1 MALEPF
7 LRERLAR
14 KSLLTMTHV
23 VCGYPSFEDNLR
35 ALEVMA
41 EFDVDLVE
49 LQFPFSEPSAD
60 GPRFVRAN
68 QLAIAQGVHTRDCF
82 AFLARAAHR
91 FPFKLLMMGYYN
103 TVFKMGEARFVEQLA
118 AAGGSGMI
126 VPDLPLEEAGELRR
140 LAAALDIDPILLLA
154 PTNTDARLAKL
165 GAAAR
170 GFVYAVARKGV
181 TGGKTAMDEALDAF
195 IARCRRATRVPI
207 GVGFGV
213 SSRADMEF
221 LRGRADIAIIGTAAL
236 AAWEAAGEAGLRGFL
251 GDLLGAPQGQGA

>member
-1 MALEPF
+1 MALERY

-14 KSLLTMTHV
+14 KPLLIMTHV

-60 GPRFVRAN
+60 GPRFVHAN
-68 QLAIAQGVHTRDCF
+68 QVAIERGTHTRDCF
-82 AFLARAAHR
+82 GLMARAAQQ
-91 FPFKLLMMGYYN
+91 FPFRLLMMGYYN
-103 TVFKMGEARFVEQLA
+103 TVFKMGEAAFVEQLA
-118 AAGGSGMI
+118 AAGGAGLI
-126 VPDLPLEEAGELRR
+126 VPDLPLEEAGTLRR
-140 LAAALDIDPILLLA
+140 LAAERGLDLILLMA
-154 PTNTDARLAKL
+154 PTNTDARLERL
-165 GAAAR
+165 GEAAQ

-181 TGGKTAMDEALDAF
+181 TGSKTAMDAELGGF
-195 IARCRRATRVPI
+195 IERCRRVTRVPV

-213 SSRADMEF
+213 SSRDDIEF

-236 AAWEAAGEAGLRGFL
+236 AAWENGGEPGLRAFL
-251 GDLLGAPQGQGA
+251 SELLGADHGQGA

>member
-1 MALEPF
+1 MALESY

-14 KSLLTMTHV
+14 KPLLVMTHV

-68 QLAIAQGVHTRDCF
+68 QLAIEHGTHTRDCF
-82 AFLARAAHR
+82 AFMARAAQC
-91 FPFKLLMMGYYN
+91 FPFRLLMMGYYN
-103 TVFKMGEARFVEQLA
+103 TVFKMGQAAFIEQLA
-118 AAGGSGMI
+118 AAGGAGLI
-126 VPDLPLEEAGELRR
+126 VPDLPLEESGELRR
-140 LAAALDIDPILLLA
+140 LAAERDLDPILLLA
-154 PTNTDARLAKL
+154 PTNTDARLAQL
-165 GAAAR
+165 GTAAR

-181 TGGKTAMDEALDAF
+181 TGSKTAMDAELDSF
-195 IARCRRATRVPI
+195 IARCRRVTQVPV

-213 SSRADMEF
+213 SSREDIEF

-236 AAWEAAGEAGLRGFL
+236 AAWEERGEAGLRAFL
-251 GDLLGAPQGQGA
+251 AELLG

>member
-1 MALEPF
+1 MALESY

-14 KSLLTMTHV
+14 KPLLVMTHV
-23 VCGYPSFEDNLR
+23 VCGYPSFEDNLS

-68 QLAIAQGVHTRDCF
+68 QLAIEAGTHTRDCF
-82 AFLARAAHR
+82 AFMARAAQR

-103 TVFKMGEARFVEQLA
+103 TVFKMGEAAFIEQLA
-118 AAGGSGMI
+118 AAGGAGLI
-126 VPDLPLEEAGELRR
+126 VPDLPLEESGELRR
-140 LAAALDIDPILLLA
+140 LAAERGIDPILLLA
-154 PTNTDARLAKL
+154 PTNTDTRLAQL

-181 TGGKTAMDEALDAF
+181 TGSKTAMDAELSGF
-195 IARCRRATRVPI
+195 IARCRRVTGVPV

-213 SSRADMEF
+213 SSRADIEF

-236 AAWEAAGEAGLRGFL
+236 AAWEEHGAAGLSAFL
-251 GDLLGAPQGQGA
+251 AKLLG

>member
-1 MALEPF
+1 MALEAY

-14 KSLLTMTHV
+14 KPLLVMTHV

-35 ALEVMA
+35 ALDVMA
-41 EFDVDLVE
+41 EFGVDLVE

-68 QLAIAQGVHTRDCF
+68 QVAIDQGVHTRDCF
-82 AFLARAAHR
+82 AFMARAAQQ

-118 AAGGSGMI
+118 AAGGCGMI
-126 VPDLPLEEAGELRR
+126 IPDLPLEEAAELRR
-140 LAAALDIDPILLLA
+140 LAAAQDLDPIWLLT
-154 PTNTDARLAKL
+154 PTNSDARLAKL
-165 GAAAR
+165 GAAAS

-181 TGGKTAMDEALDAF
+181 TGGKTTMDDSLDAF
-195 IARCRRATRVPI
+195 IGRCRRATTVPI

-236 AAWEAAGEAGLRGFL
+236 AAWEANGEAGLRAFL
-251 GDLLGAPQGQGA
+251 ADVLGASQAQGA

>member
-1 MALEPF
+1 MALEAY
-7 LRERLAR
+7 LRDRLAR
-14 KSLLTMTHV
+14 KPLLVMTHV

-68 QLAIAQGVHTRDCF
+68 QLAIQQGTHTRDCF
-82 AFLARAAHR
+82 AFMARAAQR
-91 FPFKLLMMGYYN
+91 FPFRLLMMGYYN
-103 TVFKMGEARFVEQLA
+103 TVFKMGEAAFVEQLA
-118 AAGGSGMI
+118 AAGGEGLI
-126 VPDLPLEEAGELRR
+126 VPDLPLEESGELRR
-140 LAAALDIDPILLLA
+140 LAAERDLDPILLMA
-154 PTNTDARLAKL
+154 PTNTDGRLAQL

-181 TGGKTAMDEALDAF
+181 TGSKTAMDEELDGF
-195 IARCRRATRVPI
+195 IARCRRAAGVPV

-213 SSRADMEF
+213 SGRDDIEF

-236 AAWEAAGEAGLRGFL
+236 AAWEERGEPGLRAFL
-251 GDLLGAPQGQGA
+251 TELLR

>member
-7 LRERLAR
+7 LRERLAH
-14 KSLLTMTHV
+14 KPLLTMTHV
-23 VCGYPSFEDNLR
+23 VCGYPSFEANLR

-68 QLAIAQGVHTRDCF
+68 QLAIERGVHTRDCF
-82 AFLARAAHR
+82 AFLARAAQR
-91 FPFKLLMMGYYN
+91 FPFRLLMMGYYN

-126 VPDLPLEEAGELRR
+126 IPDLPLEEAGELRR
-140 LAAALDIDPILLLA
+140 LAAERDIDLVLLMA
-154 PTNTDARLAKL
+154 PTNTDARLARL

-181 TGGKTAMDEALDAF
+181 TGGKTAMDAALDAF
-195 IARCRRATRVPI
+195 IGRCRGATRLPI

-236 AAWEAAGEAGLRGFL
+236 AAWEDGGESGLRRFL
-251 GDLLGAPQGQGA
+251 AGLLGAPQGQGA